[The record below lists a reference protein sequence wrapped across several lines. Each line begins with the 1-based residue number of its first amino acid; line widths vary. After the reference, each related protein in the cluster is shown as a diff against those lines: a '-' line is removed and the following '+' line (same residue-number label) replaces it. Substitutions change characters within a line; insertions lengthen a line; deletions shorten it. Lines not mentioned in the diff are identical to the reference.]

1 MGGIYHIMDI
11 LLIIIVFGL
20 FYLVHFTSVMHS
32 GGLKVLPV
40 MTYIIA
46 FILYLIPVILIKEE
60 SANQFENLMLILNIG
75 VLLYGIMGVRGLW
88 SRPLKIKIQELNKA
102 PDKMITQQKYDKI
115 ESMKINLDIAK
126 YKGIISLLM
135 SLIFMITM
143 SIKAS
148 SQYREDFAIGNF
160 FILYIF
166 IALFVIYIIIDIIL
180 RIIKGRWR
188 LISIRP
194 LLMSIWVIILIMILI
209 IHR

>member
-1 MGGIYHIMDI
+1 MDI
-11 LLIIIVFGL
+11 LLVIIVFGL

-32 GGLKVLPV
+32 GGLKVLPI

-46 FILYLIPVILIKEE
+46 LILYLIPVIFIKEE

-88 SRPLKIKIQELNKA
+88 SRPLKVKIQELTKSS
-102 PDKMITQQKYDKI
+102 DKMITQQKYDKI
-115 ESMKINLDIAK
+115 ESMKINLEIAK
-126 YKGIISLLM
+126 YKVIISLVM
-135 SLIFMITM
+135 SFIIMITM

-148 SQYREDFAIGNF
+148 SQYKEDFAFDNII
-160 FILYIF
+160 ILFIF
-166 IALFVIYIIIDIIL
+166 IAIFVIYIIIDIIL

-194 LLMSIWVIILIMILI
+194 LLMSIWSFIFIMILLI
-209 IHR
+209 QR

>member
-1 MGGIYHIMDI
+1 MDI

-32 GGLKVLPV
+32 GGLKVLPII
-40 MTYIIA
+40 TYIIA
-46 FILYLIPVILIKEE
+46 LILYLIPVIFIKEE

-88 SRPLKIKIQELNKA
+88 SRPLKVKIQELTKSS
-102 PDKMITQQKYDKI
+102 DSMITQQKYDKI
-115 ESMKINLDIAK
+115 ESMKINLEIDK
-126 YKGIISLLM
+126 YKGIISLVM

-148 SQYREDFAIGNF
+148 SQYKEDFAFGNII
-160 FILYIF
+160 ILFIF
-166 IALFVIYIIIDIIL
+166 IAIFVIYIIIDTIL

-194 LLMSIWVIILIMILI
+194 LLMSIWLFIFIMILLI
-209 IHR
+209 QR